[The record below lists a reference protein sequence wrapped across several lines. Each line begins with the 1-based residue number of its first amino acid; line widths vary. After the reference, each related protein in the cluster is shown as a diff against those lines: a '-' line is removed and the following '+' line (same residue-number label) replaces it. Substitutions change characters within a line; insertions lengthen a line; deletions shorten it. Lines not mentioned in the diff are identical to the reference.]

1 MIIENK
7 LAKPDKTIGQ
17 HSNELIEQAKL
28 LYKLGYIKSDKLF
41 SDLLV
46 ACKKHDYGKA
56 NSEFQKRVIKG
67 GKFNEEKE
75 IPHSILSVFYVNESE
90 CNEPISVYLAIFFH
104 HFNNSKEPLI
114 NIYQQNEKLVKIF
127 LYELGF
133 NDDDYNDINIII
145 EDIFDLLNLPLYTQE
160 KQYAVLLKG
169 LLHKCDY
176 SASAGLDCEKVN
188 DFLTDSL
195 NNWKNTRNIHYNEL
209 QEFCIKNTDSNLIVT
224 APTGMGKTEAG
235 LLWCGDNKCFF
246 VLPLKTAINA
256 MYERIKKLCGDN
268 SQEDYKDRVALVHSD
283 MKSYYLED
291 SIISGKNYDFAY
303 AQCSKQL
310 ALPITICT
318 PDQIFDFALKY
329 AGYEYKL
336 AVASYS
342 KFIIDEIQMYSPDVL
357 AAIIYAIEMIHTLGG
372 KVAVITATLPPF
384 VRNEIEKILGTDVK
398 TSDFSDKGKLRHNV
412 KVYEKNLQSD
422 DIIKIFD
429 DTICDKVKKY
439 LVVCNSIDIANKMYL
454 KLKNSE
460 INADINLFHS
470 NFTKNDRKDKEN
482 EILKASEK
490 PNESMNI
497 PEIWISTSVV
507 EASLDIDFDILITE
521 LSDLFSLFQRFGRVN
536 RKGNKDFSSYNCFV
550 FTEIQGNAHRFV
562 DDDIHSLSK
571 QAILSVDGIISEV
584 LKKELIDEYLSVEKI
599 EKSKYYQKYRKIY
612 KDYKV
617 KVDYFSLKK
626 DGIRSI
632 DRSDA
637 VPIDVYNQHKSAI
650 EKALE
655 VLKSDTYS
663 RDDKLKANEEIL
675 GFTVSVPKF
684 RIDDY
689 EIKKLK
695 IKMPYTK
702 LPVINSSYDSECG
715 IRFDKEKKTK
725 KQDKSD
731 DNGEPDNFI

>member
-114 NIYQQNEKLVKIF
+114 NIYQQNEKLVKKF

-268 SQEDYKDRVALVHSD
+268 SQEDYKERVALVHSD
-283 MKSYYLED
+283 MKSYYLEE
-291 SIISGKNYDFAY
+291 SIINGKNYDFAY

-439 LVVCNSIDIANKMYL
+439 LVVCNSIDIANKMYTEI
-454 KLKNSE
+454 KNSD
-460 INADINLFHS
+460 INASVNLFHS
-470 NFTKNDRKDKEN
+470 NFTKNDRKTKEN
-482 EILKASEK
+482 AILAASEK
-490 PNESMNI
+490 TNESMNI

-599 EKSKYYQKYRKIY
+599 EHSKYCQDYRKIY
-612 KDYKV
+612 KYYKDKFDYL
-617 KVDYFSLKK
+617 SLKK
-626 DGIRSI
+626 EGIRSI
-632 DRSDA
+632 DRSEA
-637 VPIDVYNQHKSAI
+637 VPIDVYNQNESAI
-650 EKALE
+650 EKALD

-684 RIDDY
+684 RIDNY
-689 EIKKLK
+689 EIKK
-695 IKMPYTK
+695 IEMPYTK

-715 IRFDKEKKTK
+715 IRFDKEKKTQ

-731 DNGEPDNFI
+731 DKGEPDNFI